1 MSYPTRA
8 SFNKTYQPN
17 FAAAVGQINEAIQ
30 RGLPSAQQQSKYDKV
45 AVLMMH
51 WSNDNLGIVPL
62 ENELATV
69 FYKVYNFA
77 VETYVIPA
85 TPSPGPPLNV
95 IFNRRLVEFVQR
107 YDGPHSLLIYVYSGH
122 ANAGQWPYAECNW
135 YGSSADQNSPQ
146 LDWLSQR
153 SVPDN
158 AEGDTLFILDCCYA
172 TTAAIRKTEN
182 EYLVAAA
189 TENIAGSAIQTS
201 FTRRLIDRLVA
212 NNGTHQSVASIHASM
227 ISNMKATNTT
237 MEKTPIHIAA
247 NTKPTVILQRLAR
260 TPKDVQKVQQFDT
273 RGAGKVLIS
282 VSLQGQANLP
292 NVQAFEKWLLSHI
305 PPHVA
310 SVKVEAAF
318 RSSSHIV
325 LFTVPYEVWP
335 YLDGNEG
342 FQFIDYVDSHNL
354 LITTPIQQG
363 QGSPSKGSP
372 AQDPTSP
379 GFPSQSSGPG
389 PKPGGQENYPFRPS
403 GSGAK

>member
-1 MSYPTRA
+1 MSYSTRA

-62 ENELATV
+62 EDELATV
-69 FYKVYNFA
+69 FYKVYNFV
-77 VETYVIPA
+77 VEAYVIPDVA
-85 TPSPGPPLNV
+85 PPGQT
-95 IFNRRLVEFVQR
+95 ISGAFSRRLMDFQDR
-107 YDGPHSLLIYVYSGH
+107 YHGPRSLMIYVYSGH
-122 ANAGQWPYAECNW
+122 ADAGPAPKYDQCLWFGSDAIPLASRSFVNW
-135 YGSSADQNSPQ
+135 GQ
-146 LDWLSQR
+146 LR
-153 SVPDN
+153 VIPDG
-158 AEGDTLFILDCCYA
+158 AVGDTLYVLDCCYA
-172 TTAAIRKTEN
+172 ATAAIDNTEN
-182 EYLVAAA
+182 EYLIAAA
-189 TENIAGSAIQTS
+189 MENIAGSAIQTS

-212 NNGTHQSVASIHASM
+212 NNGIPQSVASIHASM
-227 ISNMKATNTT
+227 ISSMKATNTT

-247 NTKPTVILQRLAR
+247 NTKPTVILQRLAK

-273 RGAGKVLIS
+273 TGAGKVLIS
-282 VSLQGQANLP
+282 VSLRGQANLP

-305 PPHVA
+305 PPNVA

-325 LFTVPYEVWP
+325 LFTVPHEVWP

-342 FQFIDYVDSHNL
+342 FQFIDFVDSHNL
-354 LITTPIQQG
+354 LIPTPIQQG
-363 QGSPSKGSP
+363 QGSPSKG
-372 AQDPTSP
+372 PTAP
-379 GFPSQSSGPG
+379 GFPSQGSRPG
-389 PKPGGQENYPFRPS
+389 PKPGGPENYPFRPS